1 MMAEYGAST
10 MTGAHKKRKYDPQE
24 DERSLLAEASDY
36 RPNADM
42 GESSPQNPVAT
53 TVYSGG
59 VAPTPT
65 SGTGGGF
72 DSVPGAPDPI
82 DPNQPIGGVG
92 PQNPQPLPEGAGS
105 PVPVNPTVDA
115 GGKPIDYQ
123 PPAPTTMYET
133 QQPAPI
139 DDPWTYEQ
147 TWIDPYIKDNLL
159 QRDPYE
165 LQSTMADIA
174 AGQMSPVVQQQR
186 ERAMQAA
193 LAAAASSRGAPT
205 AAIQRGMTQQMAE
218 ADRSAMEAA
227 AQQQLQAMQGVDQM
241 TQAEAQINAQVEQQR
256 DSMLDSLIGRGVDRN
271 VALAQVNAELDRLKE
286 ELTYKYWAGRQG
298 STTELLKSGYEHA
311 DFGEGGVESVAEI
324 APILNLLLG
333 GQLPEG
339 YNLPT
344 TQVLADYTDDP
355 QGFFTETTTQ
365 QGGGMDEM
373 VWNHET
379 QSWEMQQ
386 GTPGVPQSL
395 GVQDFSGQ
403 QVEVFRTWNDD
414 KNIYEYSFEP
424 YGYTAAEEAVTGAG
438 SAIDDAAGDY
448 SGPPLPGGIGN

>member
-65 SGTGGGF
+65 SG
-72 DSVPGAPDPI
+72 DLDA
-82 DPNQPIGGVG
+82 G
-92 PQNPQPLPEGAGS
+92 PQNPQPPPEGAGGSVPDPGLPDTVWPEMPDQPS
-105 PVPVNPTVDA
+105 PLPGGAGPGTPGGNIPDPGYPTIP
-115 GGKPIDYQ
+115 GG
-123 PPAPTTMYET
+123 PPA
-133 QQPAPI
+133 

>member
-1 MMAEYGAST
+1 MMAGYKYYPEVGDPTAGVS
-10 MTGAHKKRKYDPQE
+10 GAHGRRKYDPQE
-24 DERSLLAEASDY
+24 GEHSLLAEASDY

-42 GESSPQNPVAT
+42 GESNPQNPVAT
-53 TVYSGG
+53 AVYSGG

-65 SGTGGGF
+65 SG
-72 DSVPGAPDPI
+72 DLD
-82 DPNQPIGGVG
+82 VG
-92 PQNPQPLPEGAGS
+92 PQNPQPLPEGAGGSVPDPGLPDPVVPLEMPDQPS
-105 PVPVNPTVDA
+105 PLPGGSGPGTPGGNIPDPGLPTIP
-115 GGKPIDYQ
+115 GG
-123 PPAPTTMYET
+123 PPA
-133 QQPAPI
+133 

-174 AGQMSPVVQQQR
+174 AGQMSPVIQQQR

-241 TQAEAQINAQVEQQR
+241 AQAEAQINAQVEQQR

-333 GQLPEG
+333 GELPEG
-339 YNLPT
+339 YDLPT
-344 TQVLADYTDDP
+344 TKVVADYTDDP

-386 GTPGVPQSL
+386 GAPGERESL
-395 GVQDFSGQ
+395 GVQDFAGQ
-403 QVEVFRTWNDD
+403 AVEVFRTWNNE
-414 KNIYEYSFEP
+414 KQLYEYSFDPAFVEGQ
-424 YGYTAAEEAVTGAG
+424 YNVGESGTAEQAEE
-438 SAIDDAAGDY
+438 DDHWLWGF
-448 SGPPLPGGIGN
+448 

>member
-1 MMAEYGAST
+1 MAGYKYYPEVGDPTAGVS
-10 MTGAHKKRKYDPQE
+10 GAHGRRKYDPQE
-24 DERSLLAEASDY
+24 GEHSLLAEASDY

-42 GESSPQNPVAT
+42 GESNPQNPVAT
-53 TVYSGG
+53 AVYSGG

-65 SGTGGGF
+65 SG
-72 DSVPGAPDPI
+72 DLD
-82 DPNQPIGGVG
+82 VG
-92 PQNPQPLPEGAGS
+92 PQNPQPLPEGAGGSVPDPGLPDPVVPLEMPDQPS
-105 PVPVNPTVDA
+105 PLPGGSGPGTPGGNIPDPGLPTIP
-115 GGKPIDYQ
+115 GG
-123 PPAPTTMYET
+123 PPA
-133 QQPAPI
+133 

-174 AGQMSPVVQQQR
+174 AGQMSPVIQQQR

-241 TQAEAQINAQVEQQR
+241 AQAEAQINAQVEQQR

-333 GQLPEG
+333 GELPEG
-339 YNLPT
+339 YDLPT
-344 TQVLADYTDDP
+344 TKVVADYTDDP

-386 GTPGVPQSL
+386 GAPGERESL
-395 GVQDFSGQ
+395 GVQDFAGQ
-403 QVEVFRTWNDD
+403 AVEVFRTWNNE
-414 KNIYEYSFEP
+414 KQLYEYSFDPAFVEGQ
-424 YGYTAAEEAVTGAG
+424 YNVGESGTAEQAEE
-438 SAIDDAAGDY
+438 DDHWLWGF
-448 SGPPLPGGIGN
+448 